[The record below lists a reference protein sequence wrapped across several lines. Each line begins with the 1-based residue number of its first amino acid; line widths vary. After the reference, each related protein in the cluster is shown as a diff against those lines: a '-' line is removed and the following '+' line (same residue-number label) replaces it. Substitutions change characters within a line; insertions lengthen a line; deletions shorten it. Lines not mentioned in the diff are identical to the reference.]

1 MTTAFPNATA
11 ALGFVTDQTFRI
23 ATEVERA
30 EYPAIDINDLVVV
43 ETAGDP
49 WANGI
54 ARFTL
59 DGTGQARWY
68 AGGANSMPLA
78 DVQTGSSVFAYDLG
92 ALGYEFNLDSVNK
105 ARLAGINL
113 SDELA
118 FYAREGAEQFIYY
131 VGLLG
136 DPLRGLTGLIN
147 NAQIVQGNVP
157 ADGVQ
162 NGISAGTA
170 ASRLFANKTPQ
181 QILRDL
187 NSLIVAPF
195 NASNQIAM
203 ADTVL
208 LPFSVMQYL
217 DITVIPNTSETL
229 LTFLN
234 RSNSYTARTGQA
246 IRIRGLRELETAG
259 AGATKRMIAY
269 ARNGRVAKFHMPMP
283 FQFLPVWQNG
293 PMNWLV
299 PGIFRIGGTDWTR
312 PASATYADGI

>member
-1 MTTAFPNATA
+1 MTTAYPNATA
-11 ALGFVTDQTFRI
+11 ALGFVTDQTYRI

-43 ETAGDP
+43 ETEGDP

-54 ARFTL
+54 TRFTL

-68 AGGANSMPLA
+68 NGAANTMPLA
-78 DVQTGSSVFAYDLG
+78 DLNKGSTNFAYELG
-92 ALGYEFNLDSVNK
+92 ALGYEFNLDNVNK

-136 DPLRGLTGLIN
+136 DPNRGLTGLIN
-147 NAQIVQGNVP
+147 NPGIVQGNVA

-162 NGISAGTA
+162 NGVTAGTP
-170 ASRLFANKTPQ
+170 ASRLFANKTPAQ
-181 QILRDL
+181 VLRDL
-187 NSLIVAPF
+187 NALIVAPF
-195 NASNQIAM
+195 NASNQIVM

-208 LPFSVMQYL
+208 LPFSVMQTL
-217 DITVIPNTSETL
+217 DLTVIPNTSETL

-234 RSNSYTARTGQA
+234 RANSYTARTGQPL
-246 IRIRGLRELETAG
+246 RIRGLRELETAG
-259 AGATKRMIAY
+259 AGGTKRMIAY